1 MTFGN
6 LLKRIMPTR
15 TGKVICGCLFVLAVL
30 GGHFSLNSEKYDW
43 YPFYWLIY
51 LSILLNCI
59 AGYLH
64 ICMTKGMSA
73 DEFQAYCTKA
83 EVARKIRNQQLL

>member
-1 MTFGN
+1 MTFSN
-6 LLKRIMPTR
+6 LLKSIKPTH
-15 TGKVICGCLFVLAVL
+15 TGKVIYGSLFGLAVL
-30 GGHFSLNSEKYDW
+30 GCYFSWNSEKYDW
-43 YPFYWLIY
+43 HPFYWLIY

-73 DEFQAYCTKA
+73 EEFQAYCSKA
-83 EVARKIRNQQLL
+83 EAARKIRNQQLL